1 MVPGQAV
8 SLGSARSRAAS
19 TSARIR
25 SRARSRSGS
34 APVIVLGAGQGLRL
48 RAAVL
53 VEEGLA
59 ARVLHEHL
67 DLALRLLELAVAEAG
82 EPDALLVELERLLEG
97 QLALLELLDDLLEL
111 LQRVLEAGLL
121 DVAHTGSFP
130 VTVAPSVPRWR
141 RRRSG
146 SPTATAAESR
156 TRRRP
161 SACHTRA

>member
-97 QLALLELLDDLLEL
+97 QLAPLQLLDDLLEL
-111 LQRVLEAGLL
+111 LPRGPPAGVLCLAPPGPLP
-121 DVAHTGSFP
+121 G
-130 VTVAPSVPRWR
+130 TVAPPPPPGGGR
-141 RRRSG
+141 G
-146 SPTATAAESR
+146 G
-156 TRRRP
+156 
-161 SACHTRA
+161 

>member
-82 EPDALLVELERLLEG
+82 EPDAPPRERWRLLRG
-97 QLALLELLDDLLEL
+97 RLPPLRLLDAPLGARQRALRPGALAL
-111 LQRVLEAGLL
+111 
-121 DVAHTGSFP
+121 AHT
-130 VTVAPSVPRWR
+130 APRPRP
-141 RRRSG
+141 G
-146 SPTATAAESR
+146 GP
-156 TRRRP
+156 
-161 SACHTRA
+161 